1 MGYLEKQVRMGKNE
15 LYSYSLPNVY
25 PRYVFRWSTF
35 IINADRNIF
44 GLAHLTLQATS
55 ARMRITT
62 QPYHLNAIHA
72 LSYPILLSMTNV
84 NILYVTGAE
93 SICLQCFLTA
103 KFRKETVGTDE

>member
-1 MGYLEKQVRMGKNE
+1 MGYLQEEVTMGRNG
-15 LYSYSLPNVY
+15 LYSYFLPNVY
-25 PRYVFRWSTF
+25 PRYIFRWSTF

-55 ARMRITT
+55 VHMRITT

-103 KFRKETVGTDE
+103 KVRKETVGTD